1 MSVDLMLTKADDIAQ
16 MICQSD
22 AAVQYWKAKD
32 KMGDNTRA
40 QELFEALKLKTNN
53 QLGLQQVLPMDHPK
67 VRQLSSEIEGLEEQL
82 HEIPVAMQYK
92 EAQSELNEIVQ
103 GVMQLLMVRLATK
116 VPVEFGP
123 KQGCGKGP
131 DGNGCNCG
139 GEGH

>member
-1 MSVDLMLTKADDIAQ
+1 MSADLMLTKADVIAEL
-16 MICQSD
+16 ICQSD

-32 KMGDNTRA
+32 KMEYNSRA
-40 QELFEALKLKTNN
+40 QALFEALKLKTNH
-53 QLGLQQVLPMDHPK
+53 QLGLSQALPADHPK
-67 VRQLSSEIEGLEEQL
+67 ARLLSSEIEGLEQQL

-92 EAQSELNEIVQ
+92 EAQAELNELVQ
-103 GVMQLLMVRLATK
+103 GVMQLLMVRLASS